1 MAEQRPGQVKT
12 RGSRTAELVAV
23 SRARHLLRHQPP
35 HIFHDPYAFRFLS
48 RRWQRILGSRLRDA
62 FVSKVVL
69 RRLMPL
75 TTQPLTRARFT
86 EDHLLAAVENGVRQY
101 VILGSGYDTF
111 ALRHPQLDLSI
122 YEIDLASTI
131 ALKRERAEAAGLA
144 FPERLRLIP
153 IDFETDDLSEKLTDH
168 GFDPDSRSFFNWLG
182 VTYYLS
188 REAIRDT
195 LNHVAGIACPGSE
208 IVLDYLA
215 DPDSIP
221 EKERSLAVRM
231 KDYVGRLGEP
241 MITSFDPAGAERDF
255 SVHGQWEVVQN
266 FSPDDQQERYVG
278 GRSDVYALP
287 PLFWCL
293 HLRKSTPAKN
303 PPG

>member
-48 RRWQRILGSRLRDA
+48 KRWQRILGSRLRDA
-62 FVSKVVL
+62 FVSKVLL

-86 EDHLLAAVENGVRQY
+86 EDRLLAAVENGVRQY

-111 ALRHPQLDLSI
+111 ALRHPRLDLAI

-131 ALKRERAEAAGLA
+131 ALKRERAEAAGLS
-144 FPERLRLIP
+144 FPDQLRLIP
-153 IDFETDDLSEKLTDH
+153 IDFETDDLAEKLTGH
-168 GFDPDSRSFFNWLG
+168 GFDPGSTSFFNWLG

-188 REAIRDT
+188 REAVQDT
-195 LNHVAGIACPGSE
+195 LDRVAGIACPGSE
-208 IVLDYLA
+208 IALDYLA
-215 DPDSIP
+215 DPDGIP
-221 EKERSLAVRM
+221 EKERSLANRM
-231 KDYVGRLGEP
+231 KDYVGKLGEP

-255 SVHGQWEVVQN
+255 SVDGQWEVVQN
-266 FSPDDQQERYVG
+266 LSPDEQQERYVG
-278 GRSDVYALP
+278 GRGDVHALP

-293 HLRKSTPAKN
+293 HLRKAPA
-303 PPG
+303 GVLS

>member
-35 HIFHDPYAFRFLS
+35 YIFHDPYAFRFLS
-48 RRWQRILGSRLRDA
+48 KRWQRILRSKLRDA

-69 RRLMPL
+69 RRLMPI

-86 EDHLLAAVENGVRQY
+86 EDCLHEAIENGMGQY

-111 ALRHPQLDLSI
+111 ALRHPQLDLAI
-122 YEIDLASTI
+122 YEIDLASTV
-131 ALKRERAEAAGLA
+131 ALKRERAEAAGLT
-144 FPERLRLIP
+144 FPDRLSLIP
-153 IDFETDDLSEKLTDH
+153 IDFESDDLADKLTAH
-168 GFDPDSRSFFNWLG
+168 GFDPGSKSFFNWLG

-195 LNHVAGIACPGSE
+195 LSHVAALASPGSE

-215 DPDSIP
+215 ETGSIP
-221 EKERSLAVRM
+221 EKERALAIRL
-231 KDYVGRLGEP
+231 KKYVGRLGEP
-241 MITSFDPAGAERDF
+241 MITSFDPAGVERDLNL
-255 SVHGQWEVVQN
+255 GEDWEVVRN
-266 FSPDDQQERYVG
+266 DSPADQHERYVE
-278 GRSDVYALP
+278 GRGDVHALP

-293 HLRKSTPAKN
+293 NLRKR
-303 PPG
+303 G